1 MYNFSIWI
9 NDNMAPDFS
18 GKIAAGDRFKI
29 NNLETEST
37 IEDTDIADLDGG
49 HLAEIRSL
57 LISHFKKLVL
67 LSAAKPVTEFEYYR
81 RLFRKAHVLG
91 VEYIKVPAGE
101 ATAPLGEKPP
111 AAPEGD
117 TLPGD
122 NPAAAGKVP
131 AKEGEAESQ
140 AESFREICRIGKAYG
155 IGVLV
160 ENNSKTALPSAS
172 SVARFFES
180 AGKGSAELIFNPL
193 EYVRIKR
200 HPFLNEF
207 YNSRLKNMIRFLRV
221 SDGLFVDGEAVLP
234 AQGNGEIKE
243 MASILLARGFKGYFS
258 FTPYLKDMSLRDYE
272 EIIERFK
279 KLLTQ
284 M

>member
-37 IEDTDIADLDGG
+37 IEGTDIADLDGG
-49 HLAEIRSL
+49 QLVEIRNL

-81 RLFRKAHVLG
+81 KLFRKAHMLG

-101 ATAPLGEKPP
+101 V
-111 AAPEGD
+111 PE
-117 TLPGD
+117 
-122 NPAAAGKVP
+122 

-279 KLLTQ
+279 KLLMQ